1 MVTVLFSFYNSY
13 SELAL
18 FNSATAPTVPQW
30 IMRDFKHILTARAW
44 RPPVFKGNY
53 QTLVF
58 VIVRFYILH
67 AFYFKMPMDCVRW
80 IILTLKIM

>member
-1 MVTVLFSFYNSY
+1 
-13 SELAL
+13 
-18 FNSATAPTVPQW
+18 
-30 IMRDFKHILTARAW
+30 MRDFKHILTARAW

-67 AFYFKMPMDCVRW
+67 AF
-80 IILTLKIM
+80 ILKCQWTAWDESFNIENNVDI